1 MFLLAVYVPCLAS
14 KALLK
19 DLLHRYLC
27 SRFYVHDPPG
37 DRDSLY
43 EHEDAPES
51 FKAAVQEMEKEDP
64 EVNPWACVIL
74 LAIVAVLIGL
84 TTELVSLSVSSLKI
98 PSHED
103 GLR

>member
-1 MFLLAVYVPCLAS
+1 
-14 KALLK
+14 
-19 DLLHRYLC
+19 
-27 SRFYVHDPPG
+27 
-37 DRDSLY
+37 
-43 EHEDAPES
+43 
-51 FKAAVQEMEKEDP
+51 MEKEDP